1 MANTLAIVFSIVLG
15 ALSIFAIILAF
26 AYHSLAILGIG
37 AVILIISTISLIY
50 GLTREKKEAPPEVK
64 TTIKLEPKMEPKKVR
79 AQEKSD
85 PESQPPKIK
94 PVKPVKATV
103 LPPDTIYCP
112 YCGKQIPADS
122 AFCPNCGAS
131 LLD

>member
-64 TTIKLEPKMEPKKVR
+64 TTNTLEPKKVR
-79 AQEKSD
+79 AQEKSG

>member
-64 TTIKLEPKMEPKKVR
+64 TTIKVKPKKVNI
-79 AQEKSD
+79 QQKKG

-94 PVKPVKATV
+94 PVKPVEATV